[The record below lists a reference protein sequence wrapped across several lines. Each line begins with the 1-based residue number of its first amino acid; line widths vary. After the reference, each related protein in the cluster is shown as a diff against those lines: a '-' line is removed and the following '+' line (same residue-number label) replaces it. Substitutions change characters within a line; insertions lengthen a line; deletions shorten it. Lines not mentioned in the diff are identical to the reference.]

1 MSPLRKPGAKALVI
15 FDEKFLMVQRDNKPE
30 ILNPNK
36 WNLPGGGIE
45 EGENPKETLLRE
57 LQEEINVTPTTVESM
72 GTTLYLDGSAI
83 VYRFAVRLTP
93 EEFSQVKLVSEGQ
106 QLAWF
111 TLSESLLTDLSPH
124 LRAYLTECSN
134 DIRKTLQGQ
143 TVARAWTCETKVQ

>member
-1 MSPLRKPGAKALVI
+1 MPPLRKPGAKAFVI
-15 FDEKFLMVQRDNKPE
+15 FNEKFVMVQRDNKPE

-57 LQEEINVTPTTVESM
+57 LQEEINITPKNIESM

-83 VYRFAVRLTP
+83 VYRFVARLTP
-93 EEFSQVKLVSEGQ
+93 EEFSQVKLISEGQ

-111 TLSESLLTDLSPH
+111 TLDESLLADLSPH
-124 LRAYLTECSN
+124 LRAYLTECSD
-134 DIRKTLQGQ
+134 DIKKTLQGQ
-143 TVARAWTCETKVQ
+143 TMARNWTCTTKVQ